1 MNWLAH
7 VFLSEQSIDFQV
19 GNFIADPLKA
29 KPWECASLEISKGM
43 KTHILID
50 SYSDKHNAFKKSKKR
65 LKDKGLLKGIIV
77 DFTYDYLLTKNWDK
91 FSTISLDEFTN
102 RFYKQA
108 NLAKLNY
115 PQRPKEIVS
124 NMIKR
129 DLLNYSDLEHLE
141 QAFKRLDKR
150 ISPKLA
156 QRDSAI
162 SYYEIIKKQM
172 PKLEEDFLEFFPD
185 LIKEATK
192 DLDKKRLK
200 HIKF

>member
-29 KPWECASLEISKGM
+29 KPWECASIEISRGM

-50 SYSDKHNAFKKSKKR
+50 SFSDKHEAFKRSKKR
-65 LKDKGLLKGIIV
+65 LKEKGLLKGIIV
-77 DFTYDYLLTKNWDK
+77 DFTYDYLLIKNWDK
-91 FSTISLDEFTN
+91 FSTISLDEFTS

-124 NMIKR
+124 NMIQR
-129 DLLNYSDLEHLE
+129 DLLNYSDLEHLR
-141 QAFKRLDKR
+141 QAFARLDR
-150 ISPKLA
+150 RVSPKLA

-162 SYYEIIKKQM
+162 SYYEIVCEKM
-172 PKLEEDFLEFFPD
+172 PQLEEDFLEFFPA
-185 LIKEATK
+185 LIKETTK
-192 DLDKKRLK
+192 DLEPKRLK
-200 HIKF
+200 HIKL